1 MLSVSPSLVPR
12 PSSPLDG
19 LWMREIFEGDNWR
32 NDENEDFAEKTF
44 ADSCYRV
51 ARDVRESFLPRYTT
65 GNGRYRAHPVGHVT
79 RSIS

>member
-1 MLSVSPSLVPR
+1 
-12 PSSPLDG
+12 
-19 LWMREIFEGDNWR
+19 MREIFEGDNWR
-32 NDENEDFAEKTF
+32 NDENEDFA
-44 ADSCYRV
+44 DSCMV